1 MALTNNKK
9 RQATLCI
16 FLDYYFTLDFLFS
29 TVLTKNPQLPGSSK
43 KWQAPLILILD
54 LHTWTEYFPSDWYQ
68 SPRTAFLF

>member
-29 TVLTKNPQLPGSSK
+29 TVLTKNPQLPDSSK
-43 KWQAPLILILD
+43 KW
-54 LHTWTEYFPSDWYQ
+54 
-68 SPRTAFLF
+68 